1 MLVQFGN
8 NWMKNIPGTAKI
20 ERGRKSTP
28 IWLSE
33 EFFEFNYF
41 QTGQACSPLTYTT
54 LISFC
59 FSMLMPIDK
68 RAIKGKTRKK
78 RLLFAYREDKT
89 SLSSLTLHSSQ
100 LWHSRQAFAPP
111 FLHEIS
117 TQHARKYYPGK
128 ADAFQN

>member
-1 MLVQFGN
+1 MDEKNSSDSQIGLGLRPRPILAVLGIFFTQLFP
-8 NWMKNIPGTAKI
+8 NWT
-20 ERGRKSTP
+20 
-28 IWLSE
+28 
-33 EFFEFNYF
+33 
-41 QTGQACSPLTYTT
+41 ACSPITYTNF
-54 LISFC
+54 ISSC

-68 RAIKGKTRKK
+68 RAIKGKTLKK

-117 TQHARKYYPGK
+117 TQHARKYHPGK
-128 ADAFQN
+128 ADSFQN